1 MNRLLINYN
10 QFAFRGYTHDDLQGE
25 MEATLDLTNGCGTG
39 EERPAQAKCEEQPQN
54 QSAGYVGIPLR
65 GTEKRSILKEHY
77 RDDSGDLKNDLF
89 FLSFFFFFLRIMKAG
104 EVLRV
109 KVDKFTLFVGNL
121 IPYFLSNSN
130 LTSSLDKNAQ
140 AWASEDSM
148 P

>member
-1 MNRLLINYN
+1 MIFLLNRLLINYN

-39 EERPAQAKCEEQPQN
+39 EERPAHAKCEEQPQN
-54 QSAGYVGIPLR
+54 QSAGYVGIHLR

-89 FLSFFFFFLRIMKAG
+89 FLFLRIMKAG

-130 LTSSLDKNAQ
+130 LTASLDKNAQ

>member
-1 MNRLLINYN
+1 M
-10 QFAFRGYTHDDLQGE
+10 
-25 MEATLDLTNGCGTG
+25 
-39 EERPAQAKCEEQPQN
+39 
-54 QSAGYVGIPLR
+54 
-65 GTEKRSILKEHY
+65 
-77 RDDSGDLKNDLF
+77 
-89 FLSFFFFFLRIMKAG
+89 
-104 EVLRV
+104 LRV

>member
-1 MNRLLINYN
+1 MIFLLNRLLINYN

-39 EERPAQAKCEEQPQN
+39 EERPAHAKCEEQPQN
-54 QSAGYVGIPLR
+54 QSAGYVGIHLR

-89 FLSFFFFFLRIMKAG
+89 FLFLRIMKAG